1 MGNHLLLMDLWT
13 AGYKIP
19 MITGASATSRIRIKP
34 AGGRCENPSLQ
45 KGDLADGKQ
54 LMSMQLTSG
63 SGGQTFNEAAL
74 RLNRRK
80 KNLALLSYSYCIT
93 GIS

>member
-1 MGNHLLLMDLWT
+1 MDFGA

-45 KGDLADGKQ
+45 KGDLTAGKQ

-63 SGGQTFNEAAL
+63 SGGQTFYEAAL
-74 RLNRRK
+74 RLNRGM